1 MTKQLL
7 QATDDGERYELTDP
21 SAMPQAG
28 GFLWNQKMMIQATC
42 RGFAT
47 AQFMQPEPA
56 KYSYA
61 PNIEAKTFMQPEQ
74 NYYAHHPGRFV
85 YIKDEETNDLFS
97 APFEPVRAKLDDY
110 VFSQGHSDLFW
121 AAEKFGIRVTLRL
134 ALPTHDVSELWTIT
148 VVNKSKRNR
157 KISVYPYFVI
167 GFMSWMN
174 QGAKYR
180 EDLGGVVASCIS
192 PYQKVEDYPK
202 QKYFKDKTF
211 FLCEKTPASWE
222 TRQRSFEGDGGLH
235 APSAILDGPEL
246 NNSDAV
252 YEAPAAVV
260 QYRERFAPGES
271 NEYRFLFGPAFDDAE
286 IKSLRSKYLSKDGFT
301 KAQKEYEL
309 YVRGG
314 SGCLELE
321 SPDKDLDNFVN
332 HWLPRQIFYHGD
344 VNRLSTDPQTRNY
357 LQDNMGMS
365 YIKPDVARNAFLV
378 ALGQQEKNGSMPDG
392 ILLAKGA
399 TLKYINQ
406 IPHTDHCVWL
416 PVALEVYLAETGD
429 YDLLKE
435 TIVSK
440 NGDKYTVFD
449 RFSRAMDWLLQAHDD
464 RNLSYLAQGDWCD
477 PLNMAGYKGKGVSG
491 WLTIATAFAVKIWA
505 NVCEQ
510 VDRVDAAE
518 HFRKGADRFNE
529 AVNKHLWDGEWFARG
544 ITDDNVKFGV
554 KSDPEG
560 RIWLNP
566 QAWSILSGAASTE
579 KIGKMLPQ
587 VEEQLET
594 PYGVTMFAPPF
605 SGMRED
611 VGRVTQKFPG
621 SAENGS
627 VYNHAAVFYIHSL
640 YSINEADRAYKLL
653 RQLIPGPS
661 EEDHRQRGQLPVFIP
676 NYYRGAYHQYP
687 RTAGRS
693 SQLFNTGTVSWAYR
707 CFIEGLCG
715 LKGDAEGLQVRPQL
729 PSHWDGFKVTRLF
742 RGAKFIV
749 KVSRGD
755 VEQTQVSQGGNRLPD
770 GRVTD
775 IQPRK
780 TYELEVV
787 VPKALDAGRINL
799 DEKPTNGES
808 TIGGNGHSHNNG
820 RKH

>member
-1 MTKQLL
+1 MTKPLL
-7 QATDDGERYELTDP
+7 QATHDGERYELTDP
-21 SAMPQAG
+21 SALPQAG

-47 AQFMQPEPA
+47 AQHMQPEPA

-85 YIKDEETNDLFS
+85 YIKDDETNELFS
-97 APFEPVRAKLDDY
+97 APFEPVRAKLDDF
-110 VFSQGHSDLFW
+110 VFSQGHSDLVW
-121 AAEKFGIRVTLRL
+121 VAEKFGIRVTLRL
-134 ALPTHDVSELWTIT
+134 ALPTHDVSELWT
-148 VVNKSKRNR
+148 VKVDNVSQRPR

-167 GFMSWMN
+167 GYMSWMN

-192 PYQKVEDYPK
+192 PYQKLEDYPK

-211 FLCEKTPASWE
+211 FLCEKAPISWE
-222 TRQRSFEGDGGLH
+222 TRLRSFEGDGGLH
-235 APSAILDGPEL
+235 APSAILDGPKL

-260 QYRERFAPGES
+260 QYKELLKAGDKR
-271 NEYRFLFGPAFDDAE
+271 EYRFMFGPAFDDAE
-286 IKSLRSKYLSKDGFT
+286 IKTLRNKYLSKEGFA
-301 KAQKEYEL
+301 KAQKEYET
-309 YVRGG
+309 YVAQGA
-314 SGCLELE
+314 GCLELE
-321 SPDKDLDNFVN
+321 TPDKDLDNFVN

-365 YIKPDVARNAFLV
+365 YIKPSVARNALLV

-392 ILLAKGA
+392 ILLTEGA

-440 NGDKYTVFD
+440 NGDKYTVFE
-449 RFSRAMDWLLQAHDD
+449 RFSRAMDWLLQAHDE

-491 WLTIATAFAVKIWA
+491 WLTIATAVAVKIWA
-505 NVCEQ
+505 DVCEQ
-510 VDRVDAAE
+510 VGSRDIAKQYREGV
-518 HFRKGADRFNE
+518 KRFNKAANE
-529 AVNKHLWDGEWFARG
+529 HLWDGDWFARG

-566 QAWSILSGAASTE
+566 QAWSILSGAASKE
-579 KIGKMLPQ
+579 QISKMLSE

-594 PYGVTMFAPPF
+594 PYGVTMFAPPY

-640 YSINEADRAYKLL
+640 YSINEADRAYKIL
-653 RQLIPGPS
+653 RQLIPGPT
-661 EEDHRQRGQLPVFIP
+661 EEDYKQRGQLPVFIP
-676 NYYRGAYHQYP
+676 NYYRGAYHEYP

-715 LKGDAEGLQVRPQL
+715 LKGDAEGLLVNPQL
-729 PSHWDGFKVTRLF
+729 PSHWQGFKVTRTF
-742 RGAKFIV
+742 RGAKFVINIRRGNV
-749 KVSRGD
+749 KES
-755 VEQTQVSQGGNRLPD
+755 QVWKAGKVLPE
-770 GRVTD
+770 GRVTG
-775 IQPRK
+775 IQAGK
-780 TYELEVV
+780 SYELEVI
-787 VPKALDAGRINL
+787 VP
-799 DEKPTNGES
+799 EKPQGLVS
-808 TIGGNGHSHNNG
+808 
-820 RKH
+820 RAK